1 MRRTAVHFVSPVVA
15 ALVILTDQLSK
26 YWVATQLPE
35 GQSWY
40 IAPWLAPILR
50 LTHVTNTGVAFG
62 LFPGLG
68 ILFVIV
74 SIVVVVVILLY
85 ELQLPHDQWLI
96 RLALGLQLGGAIGN
110 NLIDRVRLG
119 SVVDFIDL
127 NFWPLE
133 TFPVFNL
140 ADASIVVGVIMLA
153 GVLLLEERRGQLAGR
168 MVEEGS

>member
-1 MRRTAVHFVSPVVA
+1 MSPVVA
-15 ALVILTDQLSK
+15 ALVILADQLSK
-26 YWVATQLPE
+26 YWVATRLPE

-40 IAPWLAPILR
+40 ITPWLAPVLR

-74 SIVVVVVILLY
+74 SIVVVVVILVY
-85 ELQLPHDQWLI
+85 EWQLPHNQWLI

-127 NFWPLE
+127 NFWPLQ

-140 ADASIVVGVIMLA
+140 ADASITVGVIMLA
-153 GVLLLEERRGQLAGR
+153 ALLLLEERRGQMAGR
-168 MVEEGS
+168 MVEESS